1 MLPRQTRGTFRKH
14 ITFGT
19 SGPPS
24 THVQIFRERLH
35 PELISELLRATVP
48 TATDWWEFPCA
59 KVGEERRVKCRVHTE
74 CEVVYER

>member
-1 MLPRQTRGTFRKH
+1 MCTVIL
-14 ITFGT
+14 
-19 SGPPS
+19 
-24 THVQIFRERLH
+24 IFRERLH

-59 KVGEERRVKCRVHTE
+59 KVGEERRVKCKVHTE